1 MVYQMLSLRMHCNL
15 KAALAEWL
23 GHRLLPLKSRDQ
35 LFTDFTF
42 YANDPMGTHHVLF
55 SISRIHAQPR
65 SEGEATVPTR
75 DLDT

>member
-1 MVYQMLSLRMHCNL
+1 MLSLRMHCNL

-42 YANDPMGTHHVLF
+42 YGNDPMGTHHTLF
-55 SISRIHAQPR
+55 TFSHIYAQPR
-65 SEGEATVPTR
+65 SEARVATDQTR
-75 DLDT
+75 DLELRAI

>member
-1 MVYQMLSLRMHCNL
+1 MLSLRMHCNL
-15 KAALAEWL
+15 KAALAECL

-42 YANDPMGTHHVLF
+42 YANDPMGTHRTLF
-55 SISRIHAQPR
+55 TFSRIYAQPR
-65 SEGEATVPTR
+65 SEAREATVQTR